1 MTKKKLGPSIAVAS
15 IISLLGYTASY
26 LFGAYL
32 LTQYVTLGTPPDGVT
47 LGSSHWV
54 GAWWMGYLAPG
65 LLLAIS
71 GIPLILFPTQ
81 MPAAKV

>member
-1 MTKKKLGPSIAVAS
+1 MTKKKLGPSVAVNNV
-15 IISLLGYTASY
+15 INLLGFSVSFV
-26 LFGAYL
+26 FGAYL
-32 LTQYVTLGTPPDGVT
+32 LTQYVTLSTPPDGVT
-47 LGSSHWV
+47 LGSAQWV

-65 LLLAIS
+65 LLLALS